1 MGRDNHNRAI
11 LLIGFKIDFMIL
23 LNHNKWSSNFSS
35 PFGSIKRENVF
46 RFFNVSYPS
55 ILLLC
60 TFHDIQNVHTHAVYI
75 QNYMEQII
83 LIMVIIIIH
92 MIIFTTHLTIN
103 MKIFKIHFT
112 KQKHICWKRIML
124 CFVKNSYL
132 VLLISEC
139 YTYLFNVFLKCT
151 FDLKLTF
158 WMFPKTFDAADMINA
173 HQLMSHTS

>member
-46 RFFNVSYPS
+46 RFFLMSRTPQFYYNALSM
-55 ILLLC
+55 IL
-60 TFHDIQNVHTHAVYI
+60 HTHAVYI

-112 KQKHICWKRIML
+112 KQKHIC
-124 CFVKNSYL
+124 
-132 VLLISEC
+132 
-139 YTYLFNVFLKCT
+139 
-151 FDLKLTF
+151 
-158 WMFPKTFDAADMINA
+158 
-173 HQLMSHTS
+173 